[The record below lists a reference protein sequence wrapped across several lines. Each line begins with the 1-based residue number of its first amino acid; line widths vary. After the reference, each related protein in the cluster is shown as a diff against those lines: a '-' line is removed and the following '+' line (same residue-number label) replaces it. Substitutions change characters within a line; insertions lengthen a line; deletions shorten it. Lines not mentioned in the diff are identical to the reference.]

1 VQILILVESI
11 MAHDHH
17 AVDNNPR
24 KETLFALVCLAML
37 AGIISLIGLGAYF
50 RGLEP
55 KPAPAAEVAAPAP
68 AAAVATPAPAVEPA
82 AATEAAPAA
91 DATAMASTATTE
103 AAPAP
108 AAEATPAA
116 TDAAAPAPAAQ

>member
-1 VQILILVESI
+1 

-37 AGIISLIGLGAYF
+37 AGIISLIGVSAYF

-68 AAAVATPAPAVEPA
+68 VAAVTPAVEPA
-82 AATEAAPAA
+82 PAA
-91 DATAMASTATTE
+91 MTTDTSADTTAMASTTVTD
-103 AAPAP
+103 AAPVAD
-108 AAEATPAA
+108 AAPAA
-116 TDAAAPAPAAQ
+116 TDAAATPAPVAQ